1 MLASQSMTRHFCT
14 YFDHRFLPR
23 GLALH
28 DSLQRHCSPF
38 VLWVLCLDDLCYDAL
53 KRFELPGVHL
63 ISLSQLEQADPA
75 LLIAKGNRSL
85 VEYYFTCTPCLP
97 RYVLGR
103 EAGIDLITYVDADL
117 FFFSDPTPIFNE
129 LGSASIGIVG
139 HRFAPEL
146 SYKAI
151 YGKYNVGI
159 LCFRRDHESARCLE
173 WWRERC
179 LEWCHDRVEDGR
191 FADQKYLDEW
201 PQRFGSVKV
210 LEHKGVN
217 LAPWNIANYTLTK
230 GGGLPSADGDC
241 LVVYHFHALN
251 KIGRWVFDPG
261 LNMYGAKANG
271 LIRRSIYGPYLKV
284 LNAKMTTAKKFLG
297 TNGEF
302 FSSRHVRHSGANP
315 GNGLTIL
322 GRIMRKRR
330 RVIEMMRGVARG
342 RYLLNIPGF
351 GTW

>member
-1 MLASQSMTRHFCT
+1 MTRHFCT

-28 DSLQRHCSPF
+28 ESLQRHCSPF

-53 KRFELPGVHL
+53 KRLRLPGVQL

-75 LLIAKGNRSL
+75 LLVAKGNRSP
-85 VEYYFTCTPCLP
+85 VEYYFTCTPSLP
-97 RYVLGR
+97 RYLFSR
-103 EAGIDLITYVDADL
+103 ESGIDLITYVDADL
-117 FFFSDPTPIFNE
+117 FFFSDPGPIYDE
-129 LGSASIGIVG
+129 LGSASIGIVS

-146 SYKAI
+146 SHKAI

-179 LEWCHDRVEDGR
+179 LEWCHDRVEEGR

-217 LAPWNIANYTLTK
+217 LAPWNVANYTLTK
-230 GGGLPSADGDC
+230 KGGLPSADGDR
-241 LVVYHFHALN
+241 LIVYHFHALK

-261 LNMYGAKANG
+261 FNMYGAKAG
-271 LIRRSIYGPYLKV
+271 SLIRRSIYGPYLKV
-284 LNAKMTTAKKFLG
+284 LNAKTGIAKDVLG
-297 TNGEF
+297 AGVEF
-302 FSSRHVRHSGANP
+302 SNSRFATRSGANP
-315 GNGLTIL
+315 GKGRTIL
-322 GRIMRKRR
+322 ERIMGKRR
-330 RVIEMMRGVARG
+330 RVVEMMRGVARG
-342 RYLLNIPGF
+342 RYLLNIAGYR
-351 GTW
+351 TW

>member
-1 MLASQSMTRHFCT
+1 MTRHYCT

-53 KRFELPGVHL
+53 KRLGLPGVHL
-63 ISLSQLEQADPA
+63 ISLSQFEQADPA
-75 LLIAKGNRSL
+75 LLVAKGNRSL
-85 VEYYFTCTPCLP
+85 VEYYFTCTPSLP
-97 RYVLGR
+97 RYVLSR

-117 FFFSDPTPIFNE
+117 FFFSDPSPIFDE
-129 LGSASIGIVG
+129 LGSASIGIVS
-139 HRFAPEL
+139 HRFAPEF
-146 SYKAI
+146 SGTENC
-151 YGKYNVGI
+151 GKYNVGI

-179 LEWCHDRVEDGR
+179 LEWCYDRIEDGR

-201 PQRFGSVKV
+201 PRRFGSVKV

-230 GGGLPSADGDC
+230 GEGFLSVDGDR
-241 LVVYHFHALN
+241 LIVYHFHALN
-251 KIGRWVFDPG
+251 KIARWVFDPG
-261 LNMYGAKANG
+261 LDRYGAKASR

-284 LNAKMTTAKKFLG
+284 LNAKMATAKEVLG
-297 TNGEF
+297 TSGEF
-302 FSSRHVRHSGANP
+302 SNSRYGARSGAKP
-315 GNGLTIL
+315 GNGLTIP
-322 GRIMRKRR
+322 GRITRKRR
-330 RVIEMMRGVARG
+330 RVIGMMRGVAKG

-351 GTW
+351 GSL

>member
-1 MLASQSMTRHFCT
+1 MTRHFCT

-53 KRFELPGVHL
+53 KRLGLPGVHL
-63 ISLSQLEQADPA
+63 ISLSEFEQADPA
-75 LLIAKGNRSL
+75 LLVAKGNRSL
-85 VEYYFTCTPCLP
+85 VEYYFTCTPSLP
-97 RYVLGR
+97 RYVLSV

-117 FFFSDPTPIFNE
+117 FFFSDPGPIYDE
-129 LGSASIGIVG
+129 LGSASIGIVS
-139 HRFAPEL
+139 HRFAPAL
-146 SYKAI
+146 SHKAV

-159 LCFRRDHESARCLE
+159 LCFRSDHESARCLE

-179 LEWCHDRVEDGR
+179 LEWCHDRVEGGR

-201 PQRFGSVKV
+201 PQRFGSVRV

-230 GGGLPSADGDC
+230 AGGLLSADGDR

-251 KIGRWVFDPG
+251 RIGRWVFDPG
-261 LNMYGAKANG
+261 LNMYGAKSSR
-271 LIRRSIYGPYLKV
+271 LIRRSIYAPYLRV
-284 LNAKMTTAKKFLG
+284 LNAKMAIAKDVLG

-302 FSSRHVRHSGANP
+302 SNSRYATRSGANP
-315 GNGLTIL
+315 GNGRTIL
-322 GRIMRKRR
+322 GRTMGKSR
-330 RVIEMMRGVARG
+330 RVVQMMRGVARE
-342 RYLLNIPGF
+342 RYLLNIAGF
-351 GTW
+351 GPW